1 LARSPFLVQDVLFNS
16 ILQRADEDLH
26 VLALE
31 LGEPAGEIEGWM
43 ARVRANFG
51 PRFWDERAG
60 LYFDYDVRA
69 AAPITVNT
77 ATTFLPLY
85 AGLPDARQAR
95 RLVEEHLENAS
106 EYAPNEIVRYQLT
119 TTSCRE
125 PAWDGRRYWRGP
137 VWIILNWLV
146 ADGLRRYGYDD
157 LAKALV
163 RDSMTLMR
171 YAGFREYYDPCDG
184 SGLGSTDFSWS
195 AALALEFMAHD

>member
-1 LARSPFLVQDVLFNS
+1 MSAR
-16 ILQRADEDLH
+16 
-26 VLALE
+26 
-31 LGEPAGEIEGWM
+31 
-43 ARVRANFG
+43 
-51 PRFWDERAG
+51 G
-60 LYFDYDVRA
+60 LYFDYDVRG

-95 RLVEEHLENAS
+95 RLVEEHLANPD
-106 EYAPNEIVRYQLT
+106 EYAPDETVRYRLT
-119 TTSCRE
+119 TTSRRE

-163 RDSMTLMR
+163 RDSMALMSH
-171 YAGFREYYDPCDG
+171 AGFREYYDPRDG
-184 SGLGSTDFSWS
+184 AGLGSTDFSWS